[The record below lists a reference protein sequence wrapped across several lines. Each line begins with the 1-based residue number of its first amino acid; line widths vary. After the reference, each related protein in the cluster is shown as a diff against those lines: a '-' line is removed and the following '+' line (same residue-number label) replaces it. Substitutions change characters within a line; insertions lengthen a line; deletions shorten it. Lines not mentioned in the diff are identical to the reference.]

1 MTVEYIR
8 YFIEVCRCGSIQ
20 KAAKK
25 LFISSQGLGQ
35 GIRRL
40 ESSVG
45 QSLFERT
52 QTGVTLTEF
61 GKLFYEQ
68 ACVVDREIARLDRLA
83 ESYGAGRGEQVVIG
97 LVEKSKYFGWI
108 QSCISDY
115 CENGRAARVSFSIRL
130 FKNGMDLIEAL
141 RGGEIGV
148 GMLFHRTELEGI
160 DYLTFGAYSRLVLL
174 INRDD
179 ALASRK
185 SVGLAELKDLRFITA
200 GESDPFTSLIGHLC
214 RDSGFEPNNAF
225 YTTENTYIARL
236 VDSGRAA
243 ILLREQYSAS
253 ITQFCTEA
261 AIVPIEPEEL
271 IADSII
277 VRSGEEGGA
286 SRGFAQYL
294 FEFLKNN

>member
-61 GKLFYEQ
+61 GKLYYEQ
-68 ACVVDREIARLDRLA
+68 ACIVDREISKLDSLA
-83 ESYGAGRGEQVVIG
+83 DSYNAGRTEHVVIG

-115 CENGRAARVSFSIRL
+115 CENGRASKVSFSIRL
-130 FKNGMDLIEAL
+130 FKNGIDMINAL
-141 RGGEIGV
+141 CSGEIGM
-148 GMLFHRTELEGI
+148 GMLFHRTELKEL
-160 DYLTFGAYSRLVLL
+160 DYLTFSPYSRLVLL
-174 INRDD
+174 INKNEPI
-179 ALASRK
+179 AAK
-185 SVGLAELKDLRFITA
+185 PSVSLAELSDVHFITA
-200 GESDPFTSLIGHLC
+200 GESDPFTSLITHIC
-214 RDSGFEPNNAF
+214 RDAGFTPKNTI

-236 VDSGRAA
+236 VDSSRGA
-243 ILLREQYSAS
+243 ILLREQYSSS
-253 ITQFCTEA
+253 ITQFCTETA
-261 AIVPIEPEEL
+261 VVPIEPVEL

-277 VRSGEEGGA
+277 VRKADDSGAAPE
-286 SRGFAQYL
+286 FARYL